1 MHEYV
6 LPLYMIYA
14 LSPLITVLFLIP
26 CTLFQRC
33 RYGKLVPFR
42 MAVMYIFILYLI
54 CAYFYIITPL
64 PSFEYVLANPL
75 PVRVQL
81 HPLAFAYNFR
91 EQTYWMLTGIGEV
104 NISHSAWFQVLGNV
118 ILLFPF
124 GIYLNYYFHRSLIQ
138 TACFSFLLSLFFEL
152 TQLSG
157 LYGIYPAPYRI
168 FDINDLMF
176 NTLGG
181 VLGYL
186 SAPRLKRLLHLPHL
200 S

>member
-1 MHEYV
+1 MHEYL

-14 LSPLITVLFLIP
+14 LLPLITVLFLIP
-26 CTLFQRC
+26 CILFQR
-33 RYGKLVPFR
+33 RKYGKLVPFR
-42 MAVMYIFILYLI
+42 MAAMYAFILYLI

-64 PSFEYVLANPL
+64 PSFEYVLENPL
-75 PVRVQL
+75 SVRMQL
-81 HPLAFAYNFR
+81 HPLAFVYDFR
-91 EQTYWMLTGIGEV
+91 EQTYWVLTGIGKV
-104 NISHSAWFQVLGNV
+104 NISHSAWFQVLGNL

-124 GIYLNYYFHRSLIQ
+124 GIYLNYYFHRSLAQ
-138 TACFSFLLSLFFEL
+138 TACLSFLLSLFFEL
-152 TQLSG
+152 TQLSA

-181 VLGYL
+181 VLGYFI
-186 SAPRLKRLLHLPHL
+186 APQIKRLLHLPHL